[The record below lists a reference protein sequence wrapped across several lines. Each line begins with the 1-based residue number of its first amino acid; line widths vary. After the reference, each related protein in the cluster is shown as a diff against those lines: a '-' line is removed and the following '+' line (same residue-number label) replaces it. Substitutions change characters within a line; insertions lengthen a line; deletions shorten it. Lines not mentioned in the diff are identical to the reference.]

1 MKLIYWSTSCISPLH
16 QYLMDAID
24 IVGSDNKLYT
34 LRTQSQFMHPHNNH
48 LSPKNTKEP
57 TLIILIM

>member
-1 MKLIYWSTSCISPLH
+1 MSPLH

-24 IVGSDNKLYT
+24 NIGNDNKLYT
-34 LRTQSQFMHPHNNH
+34 LGAQSQFRHPHNNH
-48 LSPKNTKEP
+48 LSLKNTKEP